1 MFLLLFLI
9 KKCFN
14 FYLGCLFSQLNIFG
28 GLEQIRG
35 PVESTIFSFFFC
47 YMLFNSYTMWLNM
60 VSSPMVI
67 SVLLV
72 TYLNPDFVL
81 FLLHC

>member
-35 PVESTIFSFFFC
+35 PVESTIFSLCFC
-47 YMLFNSYTMWLNM
+47 YMLFNSYTHVVEHGFQPYGHICV
-60 VSSPMVI
+60 VSHLS
-67 SVLLV
+67 
-72 TYLNPDFVL
+72 
-81 FLLHC
+81 

>member
-35 PVESTIFSFFFC
+35 PVESTIFSFFFVIC
-47 YMLFNSYTMWLNM
+47 CLILTLMWLNM